1 MVMTVENQIYAFLV
15 TVYGGLIIGFVY
27 NIYKVLRNIFKVK
40 KFLSDISDI
49 LFWTVSTIIIIYF
62 LYLSNY
68 IEIRFYVFLGFMTGI
83 LIYNYLFS
91 EFVTKL
97 LLKLYNILVKFV
109 KILLYPLLYILV
121 MFKKQFGFLN
131 NNILRLKIYI
141 NNEIVKFKIFRS
153 KK

>member
-27 NIYKVLRNIFKVK
+27 NIYKVLRNILKVK
-40 KFLSDISDI
+40 KFLSDIGDI

-97 LLKLYNILVKFV
+97 LLKLYNILVKFI

-141 NNEIVKFKIFRS
+141 NNEIVKFKIFRR